1 MNMKKNLRNVL
12 AHLAANALILT
23 GRVKQATQ
31 KALDT
36 ECILSLYF
44 HKPAKDE
51 FEFTI
56 RWFRK
61 KGFKFISPHDLEKI
75 INGEIPFPKGAVLL
89 SVDDGWQTNLTNVV
103 EVAISNEVPV
113 TIFVSTT
120 PAEEGAYWWSYVTQA
135 KRQGL
140 TSFSKQ
146 ELKKIPEEER
156 VNILQEIKQMI
167 YPGRD
172 AMTVE
177 QVKMAARSPYITI
190 GSHTQTHPILINCPE
205 MQVYEELKGSRQKL
219 ESWTGKEVAYF
230 AYPNG
235 DYSRREIKVLKT
247 LNYRLAFS
255 SQPKYLTPALLSE
268 SFTIPRF
275 GFLEGASH
283 AENICR
289 MTGVWQP
296 MMLKLAHK
304 KTAQPKK
311 DKNWFNDLFFG
322 EDRIQKL
329 DM

>member
-1 MNMKKNLRNVL
+1 MNMKKNLRNL
-12 AHLAANALILT
+12 LGCLAANTLILT
-23 GRVKQATQ
+23 GRVKQATR

-44 HKPAKDE
+44 HKPARDE
-51 FEFTI
+51 FEFCI
-56 RWFRK
+56 RWLKR
-61 KGFKFISPHDLEKI
+61 KGFKFISPRDLERI
-75 INGEIPFPKGAVLL
+75 ISGEISFPKGAVLL
-89 SVDDGWQTNLTNVV
+89 TVDDGWQTNVTNVV
-103 EVAISNEVPV
+103 EVANRNQVPV

-120 PAEEGAYWWSYVTQA
+120 PAEEGAYWWSYVTKA

-140 TSFSKQ
+140 TSFSKKD
-146 ELKKIPEEER
+146 LKKIPEEER
-156 VNILQEIKQMI
+156 VNILQEIKQMV

-177 QVKMAARSPYITI
+177 QVKMVADSPYVTI

-219 ESWTGKEVAYF
+219 ESWIGKEVVYF

-255 SQPKYLTPALLSE
+255 SQPKYLTPALLNE

-296 MMLKLAHK
+296 LMQKLPHRSN
-304 KTAQPKK
+304 QPKK
-311 DKNWFNDLFFG
+311 ERNWLQDLFLG

-329 DM
+329 DI

>member
-1 MNMKKNLRNVL
+1 MNKNFRNL
-12 AHLAANALILT
+12 LGCLAANTLILS
-23 GRVKQATQ
+23 GRVKQATR

-36 ECILSLYF
+36 ECILSVYF
-44 HKPAKDE
+44 HKPDKNE
-51 FEFTI
+51 FEFSI
-56 RWFRK
+56 RWLRR
-61 KGFKFISPHDLEKI
+61 KGFKFISPHDLERI

-89 SVDDGWQTNLTNVV
+89 TVDDGWQTNVTNVV
-103 EVAISNEVPV
+103 DVATRHEVPV

-120 PAEEGAYWWSYVTQA
+120 PAEEGTYWWSYVTQA
-135 KRQGL
+135 RRQGL

-146 ELKKIPEEER
+146 ALKKMPEEER
-156 VNILQEIKQMI
+156 VNILKNIKQMI

-172 AMTVE
+172 AMTVD
-177 QVKMAARSPYITI
+177 QVKMVARSPYVTI

-235 DYSRREIKVLKT
+235 DFSRREIKILKT
-247 LNYRLAFS
+247 LHYRLAFS
-255 SQPKYLTPALLSE
+255 AQPKYLTPALLNE

-275 GFLEGASH
+275 GFLEGASS

-296 MMLKLAHK
+296 MMQKLSHRSQ
-304 KTAQPKK
+304 QPKK
-311 DKNWFNDLFFG
+311 ERSWFSDLFLG

-329 DM
+329 DI

>member
-1 MNMKKNLRNVL
+1 MNKNLRNML
-12 AHLAANALILT
+12 GYLAANTLILT
-23 GRVKQATQ
+23 GRVKQATR

-36 ECILSLYF
+36 ECILSLYY
-44 HKPAKDE
+44 HKPGKDE
-51 FEFTI
+51 FEFSI
-56 RWFRK
+56 KWLK
-61 KGFKFISPHDLEKI
+61 SQGFNFISPHDLERVM
-75 INGEIPFPKGAVLL
+75 NREIPFPKGAVLL
-89 SVDDGWQTNLTNVV
+89 TVDDGWQTNVTNVV
-103 EVAISNEVPV
+103 EVANRNQVPV

-120 PAEEGAYWWSYVTQA
+120 PAEEGTYWWSYVTQA

-140 TSFSKQ
+140 TSFSKHA
-146 ELKKIPEEER
+146 LKKMPEEER
-156 VNILQEIKQMI
+156 LKILKDIKQMI

-172 AMTVE
+172 AMTVD
-177 QVKMAARSPYITI
+177 QVKMVANSPYVTI

-219 ESWTGKEVAYF
+219 ESWIGKEVVYF

-235 DYSRREIKVLKT
+235 DYSRREIKILKT

-255 SQPKYLTPALLSE
+255 AQPQYLTPALLNE

-275 GFLEGASH
+275 GFLEGASS

-296 MMLKLAHK
+296 MMRKL
-304 KTAQPKK
+304 TYRGDAQPKK
-311 DKNWFNDLFFG
+311 DKRWFKDLFLG

-329 DM
+329 DL